1 MKKTTKKLIF
11 RSLLGVGCLFILF
24 NIAAFVGVGHAYNKV
39 FRRCEMADYD
49 STKLLVYSDFDS
61 IQYPRERMRILSGKN
76 QLDAFLYAPVKSFT
90 DSLIRIAA
98 CAGGFM
104 DAVQHSRGLVI
115 VTPGHQDYSSI
126 KLPEIVAFADYGW
139 SVLCFDLTGCYGS
152 TGKNMKGYTQSVR
165 DLDAVLRY
173 VESDDR
179 FNSLP
184 IMLFGHSKGAYAS
197 TAVMHFPGHRVSAI
211 VAASGLNSPV
221 EQWRYTVYKST
232 GVLGGILSPYAN
244 LVAIFKQGSD
254 SRLTA
259 IEGINAAGRR
269 GIPVLLYAGTEDPYF
284 GQVSSIYAHRDLI
297 TNPNCHIRVQD
308 KENHRGHT
316 DYFYTDSALASQELV
331 HSLGHLPPDFD
342 KHLYVQHDPAIMADI
357 NAFFSDALPKP

>member
-1 MKKTTKKLIF
+1 MKKTTKKIIL

-24 NIAAFVGVGHAYNKV
+24 SITAFVGIGHAFTKE

-61 IQYPRERMRILSGKN
+61 IQYPRERMRIPSGEN
-76 QLDAFLYAPVKSFT
+76 QLDAFLYAPAKSYT
-90 DSLIRIAA
+90 GSP
-98 CAGGFM
+98 
-104 DAVQHSRGLVI
+104 SRGLVI

-139 SVLCFDLTGCYGS
+139 SVLCFDVTGCYGS
-152 TGKNMKGYTQSVR
+152 TGKSMKGFTQAVR
-165 DLDAVLRY
+165 DLDAVLTY

-179 FNSLP
+179 FSSLP

-197 TAVMHFPGHRVSAI
+197 TAVMLFPGHRVRAI

-221 EQWRYTVYKST
+221 EQWRYTVRKRT
-232 GVLGGILSPYAN
+232 GVLGGILSPYAS
-244 LVAIFKQGSD
+244 LVAICKQGFD

-259 IEGINAAGRR
+259 IDGINAAGQR

-284 GQVSSIYAHRDLI
+284 GQVSSIYAHSDLI
-297 TNPNCHIRVQD
+297 TNPNCYIKVQD
-308 KENHRGHT
+308 RENHRGHV
-316 DYFYTDSALASQELV
+316 DYFYTDSALASQKQV
-331 HSLGHLPPDFD
+331 HTLGHLPPDFD
-342 KHLYVQHDPAIMADI
+342 KHLYVQHDPAIMAEI
-357 NAFFSDALPKP
+357 NAFFSNALSH